1 MTHPPQDVIV
11 IGGGVHG
18 AASALAL
25 ARSGKRT
32 LLLEQFEFGHVR
44 GSSHGEARIIR
55 HAYEE
60 AEYVRLADLAFEAWR
75 DLERRSGE
83 TLLEPRT
90 HLDLAPPSHPA
101 FQAVRAALTEC
112 GSPFEELDAPELAR
126 RFPALQM
133 PEEYHALIDSG
144 AGLLRADVAT
154 RVLRET
160 AAQHGAVLR
169 DQTPVRSI
177 EARPGHVAVETGAG
191 RFEARE
197 LVIAAGGWVGGLLEM
212 LGAQWPLE
220 VLLTQSAFYAPDPAY
235 ALHDSPIFFDHPTQV
250 YGIPEVRGGVL
261 KIGNRH
267 RVPVHPDRR
276 AFEPLPENL
285 EVLRDW
291 ITTHL
296 TGVSPDPA
304 AALTCLYTFTPDEDF
319 IIDRVGDL
327 PNVVAIS
334 ACSGHGFKFGPV
346 IGELAAALLNGAAPQ
361 PRFRAARFAPPLSV
375 VGR

>member
-25 ARSGKRT
+25 ARAGKRT
-32 LLLEQFEFGHVR
+32 LLLEQFEFGHAR

-60 AEYVRLADLAFEAWR
+60 TEYVRLADLAFEAWR
-75 DLERRSGE
+75 ALERSSGE

-90 HLDLAPPSHPA
+90 HLDLAPPDHPA

-112 GSPFEELDAPELAR
+112 GSPFEELDGPELAR

-133 PEEYHALIDSG
+133 PKAYHALIDSG

-160 AAQHGAVLR
+160 AVQHGAVLR
-169 DQTPVRSI
+169 DQIQVRSI
-177 EARPGHVAVETGAG
+177 EARPGHVAVETDAG

-197 LVIAAGGWVGGLLEM
+197 LVIAAGGWVGGLLES
-212 LGAQWPLE
+212 LGVQWPLE
-220 VLLTQSAFYAPDPAY
+220 VLLTQSAFYAPDLAY
-235 ALHDSPIFFDHPTQV
+235 GLDDSPIFFDHPTQV
-250 YGIPEVRGGVL
+250 YGIPEVRGGLL

-267 RVPVHPDRR
+267 RVAVHPDRR

-285 EVLRDW
+285 AVLHDW
-291 ITTHL
+291 IGTHL
-296 TGVSPDPA
+296 VGVPADPA
-304 AALTCLYTFTPDEDF
+304 NVLTCLYTFTPDEDF

-346 IGELAAALLNGAAPQ
+346 IGELAAGLLDGAAPQ
-361 PRFRAARFAPPLSV
+361 SRFRAARFAPPLV